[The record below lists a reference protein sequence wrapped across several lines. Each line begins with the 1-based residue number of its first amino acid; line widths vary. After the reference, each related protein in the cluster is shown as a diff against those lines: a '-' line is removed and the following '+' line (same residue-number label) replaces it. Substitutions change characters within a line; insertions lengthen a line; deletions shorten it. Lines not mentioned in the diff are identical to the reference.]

1 MYVIINGNETDVAD
15 ICFEILASIQVQIKT
30 LSKNHRILVSMTVS
44 MVTGVPK
51 KGVLKLFRKKVKLM
65 FIKVYIL

>member
-1 MYVIINGNETDVAD
+1 MCDIINGNETDVAD

-51 KGVLKLFRKKVKLM
+51 KGVLKLLRKKVK
-65 FIKVYIL
+65 